1 MARLRALVG
10 RERLVTLHGSAGT
23 GKTRLAVEFGRAVA
37 PSLGGRVWFVNLG
50 ALTTTEIIAET
61 IASTLGLNAT
71 LDDPGDLIID
81 FLGEAPSLLILDNCE
96 HVADE
101 VAALAETMLDRAP
114 SLRILATSREELRL
128 RREHVLRL
136 GGLDLAPGGEAMIL
150 FADRAR
156 RSAPS
161 FHAAANREAVE
172 SICTLLDGL
181 PLALELAAAR
191 LSSITPQQL
200 LGYLGDPIALL
211 TDPRRGSTDRASSLR
226 SSIEL
231 TAELCDDAERHAW
244 HRFAHLRSSFS
255 VDDAAAMLEAPLAD
269 ALTMID
275 ALLAKSVIMRADEVA
290 GHARFRML
298 YVLRAFGRD
307 MLEPSD
313 TSGPGIHAAWFAEQA
328 AELEERWVGPR
339 QDERLTALQ
348 ESLPDLRASI
358 QYGLDHDDADIVF
371 RAAVWATAEVWW
383 AGGRI
388 DEGRFWV
395 EKAVPVVT
403 EPSRERVVT
412 LVDAAT
418 LALAKGEFTAAR
430 AHLARAEQLL
440 VDHPDVATPYA
451 RGDVA
456 FGVAFEHLLH
466 GRFAECVA
474 EAERGLALNADA
486 PPHPTP
492 FRLRQLVVYA
502 ANGLGDA
509 SLGATVCHDLL
520 SLSESVGETYYRA
533 FALHNLALYAWRDGD
548 LAQAQLHSSNG
559 MQLSVHVPNRPEN
572 PDALLVAGFIA
583 AERNDTERAATLF
596 GAAVGTSRTRVAST
610 ALFAERQ
617 EDAERL
623 LAWHTKIREVLHP
636 AATVRGYRM
645 TPAEAVSFALDA
657 TPRSSHENL
666 LTSREREVV
675 ALVADG
681 ATNRQIAEALRITV
695 RTAEGHVERIRRKLD
710 VHSRVEIGTW
720 FVRETLQHD

>member
-1 MARLRALVG
+1 MSRLRALVG
-10 RERLVTLHGSAGT
+10 RERLVTLHGAAGT
-23 GKTRLAVEFGRAVA
+23 GKTRLAVEFGHAVA

-50 ALTTTEIIAET
+50 ALTTTEIIAEA
-61 IASTLGLNAT
+61 IVSTLGLNAT
-71 LDDPGDLIID
+71 LEDPIDVVGD

-96 HVADE
+96 HVAAE
-101 VAALAETMLDRAP
+101 VAVLVQTMLERAP
-114 SLRILATSREELRL
+114 SLRILATSREELQL
-128 RREHVLRL
+128 PRESVLRL
-136 GGLDLAPGGEAMIL
+136 AGLDLAPGGDAMIL

-161 FHAAANREAVE
+161 FHPAANRDTVE

-191 LSSITPQQL
+191 LSSVTPQQL

-211 TDPRRGSTDRASSLR
+211 ADPRRGSTERTSSLR
-226 SSIEL
+226 SSIDL
-231 TAELCDDAERHAW
+231 TAGLCDDAERRAW
-244 HRFAHLRSSFS
+244 HRFAYLRGSFT
-255 VDDAAAMLEAPLAD
+255 VDDAAAMLEAPLAESL
-269 ALTMID
+269 AMVD

-290 GHARFRML
+290 GQARFRML

-307 MLEPSD
+307 MLDVED
-313 TSGPGIHAAWFAEQA
+313 ADAADVHAAWFSRRA
-328 AELEERWVGPR
+328 AQVEEEWIGPQ
-339 QDERLTALQ
+339 QDELLLLLDEA
-348 ESLPDLRASI
+348 LPDVRVSI
-358 QYGLDHDDADIVF
+358 QHGLDHGEADVVF
-371 RAAVWATAEVWW
+371 RASVLATAELWW

-395 EKAVPVVT
+395 ERAVALVT
-403 EPSRERVVT
+403 AVSADRVLT

-418 LALAKGEFTAAR
+418 LALAKGEFAAAR
-430 AHLARAEQLL
+430 DHLQSAVDLVAENPA
-440 VDHPDVATPYA
+440 VDSAITRSDIS
-451 RGDVA
+451 
-456 FGVAFEHLLH
+456 FGLAFEHLLH

-474 EAERGLALNADA
+474 EAERGLSIERGATR
-486 PPHPTP
+486 PPTP

-509 SLGATVCHDLL
+509 GLGARMCDELL
-520 SLSESVGETYYRA
+520 ALSDAAGEHYYRA

-559 MQLSVHVPNRPEN
+559 MKLSRHAPNRPEN

-596 GAAVGTSRTRVAST
+596 GAAIGTSRTRVAST
-610 ALFAERQ
+610 ALFAESHA
-617 EDAERL
+617 DAERL
-623 LAWHTKIREVLHP
+623 LSWHTKIREVLHP

-645 TPAEAVSFALDA
+645 TPAEAVAFAIEV
-657 TPRSSHENL
+657 TPRSSRERL
-666 LTSREREVV
+666 LTPREREVV

-720 FVRETLQHD
+720 FVRETLQGG